1 MTARI
6 TSVTARPIPDSRGHE
21 TLEVTL
27 TAGDI
32 IASARVP
39 SGKSAGIHEAKE
51 LRDAAGSVAPAIA
64 AVEGE
69 IAQSL
74 IGSSCDLPSIDTI
87 LLDLDGTPDKSRLG
101 GNALIGVSMAAARL
115 AARIEDKPL
124 WRYLAEL
131 SGSTPGFPRL
141 FMNIVNG
148 GVHAGFR
155 LPFQEYMLVP
165 ESSDPREAF
174 AQGEAAF
181 ARLEAIITETYGEVP
196 IGDEGG
202 YSPLCTELEDPFK
215 LIMSAAEGER
225 YGMAID
231 AAASEF
237 LDDGR
242 YTILGSSLT
251 PQELAHDYIRLSQEF
266 PLISIEDPFAED
278 EPEDFAHL
286 LSALPAGTLVVG
298 DDLTVTNPER
308 VRAMAACNAA
318 NAVILKPNQVGTV
331 TQTIEA
337 ARIAREAGWK
347 LIVSHRSGDTMGTF
361 VSDLAVGLGSF
372 GIKAGSPLPQ
382 ERRVKY
388 ERLIEIASHE
398 LVL

>member
-1 MTARI
+1 MARI
-6 TSVTARPIPDSRGHE
+6 TSVTAHPIPDSRGHE

-27 TAGDI
+27 AAEGI

-51 LRDAAGSVAPAIA
+51 LRDASGSVAPAIN
-64 AVEGE
+64 AVNGE
-69 IAQSL
+69 IARSL
-74 IGSSCDLPSIDTI
+74 IGSSCDLVSVDRI

-115 AARIEDKPL
+115 AAMTEDKPL
-124 WRYLAEL
+124 WRHLAEL

-148 GVHAGFR
+148 GVHADFR

-165 ESSDPREAF
+165 ESSDPQESF
-174 AQGEAAF
+174 ATGERVF
-181 ARLEAIITETYGEVP
+181 ARLEAIIKESYGEVP
-196 IGDEGG
+196 MGDEGG
-202 YSPLCTELEDPFK
+202 YSPLCTQLEDPFR

-225 YGMAID
+225 YGIAID

-237 LDDGR
+237 FHEGGYAVLDS
-242 YTILGSSLT
+242 TLT
-251 PQELAHDYIRLSQEF
+251 PHELAQEYVRLSREF

-278 EPEDFAHL
+278 EPEDFARL
-286 LSALPAGTLVVG
+286 LRALPAGTLVVG

-308 VRAMAACNAA
+308 VRMMSACAAV

-331 TQTIEA
+331 TETIEA

-361 VSDLAVGLGSF
+361 VSDLAVGLGAF
-372 GIKAGSPLPQ
+372 GIKAGSPFPQ

-388 ERLIEIASHE
+388 ERLIEIAQNE

>member
-6 TSVTARPIPDSRGHE
+6 TSVTARPILDSRGHE

-27 TAGDI
+27 AAGDI
-32 IASARVP
+32 TASARVP

-51 LRDAAGSVAPAIA
+51 LRDATGSVAPAIN
-64 AVEGE
+64 AVNGE

-74 IGSSCDLPSIDTI
+74 AGSSCDLASVDRI

-115 AARIEDKPL
+115 AARTEDKPL
-124 WRYLAEL
+124 WRYLAEQ

-148 GVHAGFR
+148 GVHADFR

-165 ESSDPREAF
+165 ESSDPRESF
-174 AQGEAAF
+174 AQGEKVF
-181 ARLEAIITETYGEVP
+181 ARLEAIIKESYGEVP

-202 YSPLCTELEDPFK
+202 YSPQCTQLEDPFR

-225 YGMAID
+225 YGIAID

-237 LDDGR
+237 FREGG
-242 YTILGSSLT
+242 YTVLGDALT
-251 PQELAHDYIRLSQEF
+251 SQELAQEYVRLCREF

-278 EPEDFAHL
+278 EPGDFANL
-286 LSALPAGTLVVG
+286 LSVLPEGALVVG

-308 VRAMAACNAA
+308 VRTMAARSAV

-331 TQTIEA
+331 TETIEA
-337 ARIAREAGWK
+337 ARIARDAGWK

-372 GIKAGSPLPQ
+372 GIKAGSPLPK

-388 ERLIEIASHE
+388 ERLIEIAVDE